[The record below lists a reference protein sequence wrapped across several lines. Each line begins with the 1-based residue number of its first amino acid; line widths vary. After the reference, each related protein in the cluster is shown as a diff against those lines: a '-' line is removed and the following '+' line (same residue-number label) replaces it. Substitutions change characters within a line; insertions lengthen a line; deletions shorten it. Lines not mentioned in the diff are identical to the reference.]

1 MKKAKVHVYIKP
13 LQEKGS
19 NPLGII
25 KTDQTGR
32 IIPVEEEKKQLKT
45 QDLDIEQVILKT
57 FEKEQKQKDSSKNT
71 ANKESEVPLEDKE
84 KKELQ
89 NFQDYSHFLY
99 FKYIEQ
105 TEKKAFIKPDITIE
119 YPFLNQLIQKPQK
132 EIMPD
137 PNLEINNP
145 LAVLEAALFMA
156 VEGLD
161 TNSLSKLIKKNS
173 SQTKELLNELK
184 KRYSQQDSAL
194 ELSAEPN
201 DRWVLRIKQQYAP
214 AVRQFAKEV
223 EISQHALK
231 TLAFIAKNENITKRE
246 LFKKLGSQIYAD
258 VEELE
263 KKGFIKTI
271 PQGRTSKIKLTPKF
285 NEYFGI

>member
-25 KTDQTGR
+25 KTDHTGR

-45 QDLDIEQVILKT
+45 QDLDIKQVILKT
-57 FEKEQKQKDSSKNT
+57 FDKEQKQKDSSKNT

-231 TLAFIAKNENITKRE
+231 TLAFIAKHENITKRE

-258 VEELE
+258 VGELE

>member
-57 FEKEQKQKDSSKNT
+57 FDKEQKQKDSSKNT

>member
-57 FEKEQKQKDSSKNT
+57 FDKEQKQKDSSKNT

-184 KRYSQQDSAL
+184 KRYSQQESAL

-246 LFKKLGSQIYAD
+246 LFNKLGSQIYAD

-271 PQGRTSKIKLTPKF
+271 PQGRTSRIKLTPKF

>member
-105 TEKKAFIKPDITIE
+105 TEKKAFIKPDITVE

-132 EIMPD
+132 EIMRD